1 MSTAQEFT
9 QQSLICVVDDD
20 DDVRSSLDSLLRS
33 VGYAVKTFTGPSE
46 FSASDAV
53 DAASCLILDIRLK
66 EADGLQFQEELIET
80 ETSIPVILISGYGD
94 IPMTVRAMKA
104 GAVNFLPKPFDEEA
118 LLAAVEEA
126 VSRDRKRRLEARRDE
141 SVRLRYEALTP
152 REREVMSLVTAG
164 LMNKQVAW
172 RLSLSEITVKI
183 HRGNMMRKMQA
194 KSLAELVRMA
204 DALGVRS
211 AAAAQGSANQG
222 SADQGRDGTRLSEQ
236 T

>member
-1 MSTAQEFT
+1 MSTAPEPPQPP
-9 QQSLICVVDDD
+9 LICVVDDD

-33 VGYAVKTFTGPSE
+33 AEYAVKTFAGPSE

-53 DAASCLILDIRLK
+53 DTASCLILDIRLK
-66 EADGLQFQEELIET
+66 EADGLQFQQELTET

-104 GAVNFLPKPFDEEA
+104 GAVNFLPKPFDDEA

-126 VSRDRKRRLEARRDE
+126 VSRDRKRRVEARRDE
-141 SVRLRYEALTP
+141 SVRLRYEQLTP
-152 REREVMSLVTAG
+152 REREVMGLVTAG

-211 AAAAQGSANQG
+211 VPAI
-222 SADQGRDGTRLSEQ
+222 
-236 T
+236 

>member
-1 MSTAQEFT
+1 MSTEPPQP
-9 QQSLICVVDDD
+9 QPLICVVDDD

-33 VGYAVKTFTGPSE
+33 ASYAVKTFAGPSE

-53 DAASCLILDIRLK
+53 DTASCLILDIRLK
-66 EADGLQFQEELIET
+66 EGDGLQFQQELIET

-104 GAVNFLPKPFDEEA
+104 GAVNFLPKPFGDEA

-126 VSRDRKRRLEARRDE
+126 VSRDRRRRVEARRDE
-141 SVRLRYEALTP
+141 SVRLRYEQLTP
-152 REREVMSLVTAG
+152 REREVMGLVTAG

-211 AAAAQGSANQG
+211 VPAIQGSV
-222 SADQGRDGTRLSEQ
+222 D
-236 T
+236 